1 MQSSRRP
8 ADARCVTRLLATM
21 VGAALLLAGCSSEEG
36 LRAQALLQE
45 AESAQA
51 RLASS
56 TFDGTMSFSF
66 QGEQIAMHFRGATSK
81 QGEWFSLTASGVPGN
96 GDFSMEMLS
105 RDGRIWTNF
114 DGRWQSTTVPPGAG
128 STGMSATAFQEL
140 ARYVKDVRVAEHQ
153 LVAGT
158 LVTTIGGDI
167 DTQAMVEALTKLGP
181 LADSGGLDLSKLG
194 VEFGDI
200 HALLT
205 IDERTHL
212 LGTALIR
219 FGVEAQG
226 EKMQFELRY
235 RLTSVDE
242 PVELPSPAG

>member
-1 MQSSRRP
+1 MQSSRSP

-21 VGAALLLAGCSSEEG
+21 VGAALLLAGCSTAEG
-36 LRAQALLQE
+36 QRAQALLQE

-56 TFDGTMSFSF
+56 TFEGTMLFSF
-66 QGEQIAMHFRGATSK
+66 QGEQSSMRFRGATSK
-81 QGEWFSLTASGVPGN
+81 HGEWFSLTASGVPDVGN
-96 GDFSMEMLS
+96 LSMQMLR
-105 RDGRIWTNF
+105 RDGRMWTNF
-114 DGRWQSTTVPPGAG
+114 GGGWQSSSAPTGTG
-128 STGMSATAFQEL
+128 SSGISATAFQEL

-153 LVAGT
+153 LVAGK

-167 DTQAMVEALTKLGP
+167 DTQAMVGALTNLGP
-181 LADSGGLDLSKLG
+181 LAGSGGLDLSKLG
-194 VEFGDI
+194 VEFDDI

-212 LGTALIR
+212 LDTALIK
-219 FGVEAQG
+219 FGVEVQG

-242 PVELPSPAG
+242 PVELPSPTG